1 LGSNGLAL
9 PENIKTSGGDTRN
22 ANHVLTGTINDK
34 NTTFVTKTEQQ
45 HGHFVASWE
54 ARDKELVSAVPM
66 DRLVPVF
73 PIYSGPSLEE
83 HLDVE
88 LE

>member
-1 LGSNGLAL
+1 
-9 PENIKTSGGDTRN
+9 
-22 ANHVLTGTINDK
+22 VLTGTINDK

-83 HLDVE
+83 HLDVGAGIDSGGRTL
-88 LE
+88 LEGNLYEGT